1 MILKLMIENFQ
12 AFSNEVE
19 LNLEADLRTK
29 KFRSNIIMNLQG
41 NCIKTAAIY
50 GPNNTGKT
58 CLLNAVQAY
67 RAVLLNKPVNFR
79 SNLFTDSPVLKI
91 GAVFLWNERRYLY
104 TFRYDTKMKNFV
116 EEEFAHIIID
126 QYGNETKSEF
136 FYRNIDTKV
145 AKSSCDKLRK
155 VINLSSK
162 DNILINTLEASEF
175 PLLQEAKNVLRCF
188 AENITVLSMQSL
200 QPYKT
205 IEILKN
211 HNSCEA
217 EQIVELIKHSDLD
230 IDDFKYDEK
239 ISVGMSYE
247 DGDEEEQKKK
257 GIYNVDKV
265 VEMLKLTSIHRGKAL
280 PSIIFDSLGTKK
292 IVSLAGYIVEHLNKG
307 GCLFIDELDSGI
319 HFKLLRA
326 IVSLFNSSLNNN
338 AQLVFTTHDSSLLDI
353 KTLFR
358 KEQLWFTDKD
368 QKQVY
373 LYSLSAFTVQNSG
386 IRLES
391 NLYEH
396 YSKGFLGA
404 LPDPSLVD
412 MLIDR
417 KDTDCY
423 E

>member
-1 MILKLMIENFQ
+1 MLLKFMIENFQ
-12 AFSNEVE
+12 AFSAEVE

-41 NCIKTAAIY
+41 NSIKTAAIY

-58 CLLNAVQAY
+58 CLLNAIHAY
-67 RAVLLNKPVNFR
+67 RAVLLNKSISFR
-79 SNLFTDSPVLKI
+79 SNLFTDSSVLKI
-91 GAVFLWNERRYLY
+91 GAVFLWNEKRYLY
-104 TFRYDTKMKNFV
+104 AFRYDTKTKTFV
-116 EEEFAHIIID
+116 EEEFVHIIVD
-126 QYGNETKSEF
+126 EYGNETKNAF
-136 FYRNIDTKV
+136 FYRNADTKV
-145 AKSSCDKLRK
+145 ANSSCDKLK
-155 VINLSSK
+155 DVINLSSK
-162 DNILINTLEASEF
+162 DNILINTLDASEF
-175 PLLQEAKNVLRCF
+175 PLLQEAKNVLRGF
-188 AENITVLSMQSL
+188 AESITILSMQSL

-205 IEILKN
+205 IEMLKD

-217 EQIVELIKHSDLD
+217 KQIVELIKHSDLD

-239 ISVGMSYE
+239 FAENISIEV
-247 DGDEEEQKKK
+247 DEEDQKAK
-257 GIYNVDKV
+257 GIHNIDKL
-265 VEMLKLTSIHRGKAL
+265 VEMLKLTSLHKGMPL

-292 IVSLAGYIVEHLNKG
+292 IVSLAGYLVECLNKG

-319 HFKLLRA
+319 HFKLSRA

-338 AQLVFTTHDSSLLDI
+338 AQLVFSTHDASLLDI

-373 LYSLSAFTVQNSG
+373 LYSLSAFTAQNSG

-404 LPDPSLVD
+404 LPDPSLID
-412 MLIDR
+412 MLIGR
-417 KDTDCY
+417 KNGDCD

>member
-1 MILKLMIENFQ
+1 MLLKLMIENFH
-12 AFSNEVE
+12 AFSKEVE

-29 KFRSNIIMNLQG
+29 KFRSNIMMNLQG

-58 CLLNAVQAY
+58 FLLKAVDAY
-67 RAVLLNKPVNFR
+67 RTVLLNKPVSFR
-79 SNLFTDSPVLKI
+79 SNLFTDSSVIKI
-91 GAVFLWNERRYLY
+91 GAVFLWNEKRYLY
-104 TFRYDTKMKNFV
+104 TFKYDTKTKIFV

-126 QYGNETKSEF
+126 QYGNETQSDF
-136 FYRNIDTKV
+136 FYRNVGTKV
-145 AKSSCDKLRK
+145 AKSSCNKLRD

-162 DNILINTLEASEF
+162 DNILINTLDASEF
-175 PLLQEAKNVLRCF
+175 PLLQEAKNVLRGF
-188 AENITVLSMQSL
+188 AESITVLSMQSL

-205 IEILKN
+205 IEMLKN
-211 HNSCEA
+211 RKSCEA
-217 EQIVELIKHSDLD
+217 KRVVELIKHSDLD

-239 ISVGMSYE
+239 LDENISIE
-247 DGDEEEQKKK
+247 TDEEDQKAK
-257 GIYNVDKV
+257 GIHNIDRL
-265 VEMLKLTSIHRGKAL
+265 VEMLKLTSIHRGRAL

-292 IVSLAGYIVEHLNKG
+292 IVALAGYIVECLNKG

-319 HFKLLRA
+319 HFKLSRA

-338 AQLVFTTHDSSLLDI
+338 AQLVFSTHDASLLDI

-358 KEQLWFTDKD
+358 KEQIWFTDKD

-373 LYSLSAFTVQNSG
+373 LYPLSEFTAQNSG
-386 IRLES
+386 IRLDS

-412 MLIDR
+412 ILIER
-417 KDTDCY
+417 KNGDCD